1 MKRIEIISELERLF
15 TDEYDASELIY
26 CSKSDLIQKLIEVA
40 DYYRYEFNNR
50 K

>member
-1 MKRIEIISELERLF
+1 MKRTEIISELERLL

-26 CSKSDLIQKLIEVA
+26 CNKSDLIQKLIDVA
-40 DYYRYEFNNR
+40 DYYRDEFNN

>member
-1 MKRIEIISELERLF
+1 MKRIEIISELERLL